1 MDAADAVARAGV
13 SVITTETVRDALEIL
28 ETEHIS
34 GAILDFKVRDG
45 AVTPIVQYLRR
56 SGIPFRI
63 VSGSAIREIEAN
75 GIHQNC
81 VPQNRQTTERCWCR
95 SCRTFPGDVRMAATE
110 GATPQARFAI
120 NRSSVRSTTSTITI
134 VWWSTSMFRAS
145 PGR

>member
-1 MDAADAVARAGV
+1 MRSGQALAIDTILIVEDDVFISMDAADAVARAGV

-63 VSGSAIREIEAN
+63 VSGSAVREIEAN
-75 GIHQNC
+75 GIPPELCAAKPADYRKVLVSLMQ
-81 VPQNRQTTERCWCR
+81 
-95 SCRTFPGDVRMAATE
+95 DV
-110 GATPQARFAI
+110 
-120 NRSSVRSTTSTITI
+120 
-134 VWWSTSMFRAS
+134 
-145 PGR
+145 PGRGAHGGH